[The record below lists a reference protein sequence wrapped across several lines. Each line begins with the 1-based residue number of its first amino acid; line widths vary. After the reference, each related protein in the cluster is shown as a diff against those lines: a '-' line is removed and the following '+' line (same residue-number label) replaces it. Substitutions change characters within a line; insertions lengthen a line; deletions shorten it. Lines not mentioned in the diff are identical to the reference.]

1 MGLKL
6 PDEAKKPVSDNPVS
20 QDLAAIGSARR
31 RTISCIG
38 PHDLVF

>member
-20 QDLAAIGSARR
+20 RDLAENRVSKLG
-31 RTISCIG
+31 
-38 PHDLVF
+38 